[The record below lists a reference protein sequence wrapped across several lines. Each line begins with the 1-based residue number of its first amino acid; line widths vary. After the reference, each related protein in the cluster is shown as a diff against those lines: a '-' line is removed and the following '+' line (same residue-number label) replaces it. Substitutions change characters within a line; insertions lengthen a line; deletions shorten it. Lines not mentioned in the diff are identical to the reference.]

1 MKMDGE
7 DRGLFQAIVQE
18 MSLMSET
25 NPDVKKRCAD
35 IHLHL
40 DQASIRE
47 SAEKLR
53 LVNFI

>member
-7 DRGLFQAIVQE
+7 DRGLFQVIVKE

-25 NPDVKKRCAD
+25 NPNVKKRCAD

-47 SAEKLR
+47 SADKLR